1 MPSFLSGLVAIESK
15 ARPRFAGHETIMDTM
30 RFEVSHLSGSLEG
43 KTSEFDLAD
52 GATVLIGREPHC
64 DLAFDPYV
72 DLATSGHH
80 AKITRRGEELFIEDL
95 NSSNGTFVDEEVI
108 LEPCAIGRG
117 AVLMFGRGGPRS
129 RVTTGPERAGSDG
142 TRRSPQT
149 EVIAGTAQP
158 RGVGAN
164 TVALM
169 INQATAQTSRRF
181 LYIIGGLTLL
191 LLACVGVVVV
201 LAVTTKEASRAQE
214 EELGKT
220 KDELAKAQ
228 VDLSQSRSQMET
240 ALAEERIRMSANNL
254 ASSLEQ
260 ERVFREQIEAARTE
274 VSDAMRVEFE
284 SKQQE
289 LLESLLS
296 VETSL
301 TEKYG
306 HAMYMLTYSP
316 DEKILREVLKEVPPA
331 DHEGFDEGF
340 CTAFAI
346 TDDGWLATNAHCVDA
361 IFEFRYELGRKGL
374 PTQFYAKRNGDSQ
387 TAYPLLWETSTT
399 HPRYT
404 HTASPDVAIIK
415 MDLGAVG
422 KDKADAVVQL
432 APKEDMASLSVGQP
446 IYTLGFPGKVMNP
459 YRVSADF
466 RGGNIARL
474 TDFDSSDTSAAANQ
488 FVWHTALISKGTS
501 GSPMFDR
508 LGRVVAI
515 NNGTMSAERVVTSDG
530 TKEKVSFIYSADGL
544 SFGIRADLLWELLE
558 WKGVTVQSQPT
569 PSPVKGLPLDPNL

>member
-1 MPSFLSGLVAIESK
+1 
-15 ARPRFAGHETIMDTM
+15 MDII
-30 RFEVSHLSGSLEG
+30 RFEVSHLVGSLEG
-43 KTSEFDLAD
+43 KKSEFDLAE
-52 GATVLIGREPHC
+52 GAALLVGREPQC
-64 DLAFDPYV
+64 ELAFDPYV
-72 DLATSGHH
+72 DLATSGRH
-80 AKITRRGEELFIEDL
+80 ARITRVGAELFVEDL
-95 NSSNGTFVDEEVI
+95 GSSNGTFVD
-108 LEPCAIGRG
+108 G
-117 AVLMFGRGGPRS
+117 AVIHGHCRIGKGSTLEFGQGGPKCF
-129 RVTTGPERAGSDG
+129 VTAGPELPEGAPGHGRI
-142 TRRSPQT
+142 SPAT
-149 EVIAGTAQP
+149 AAIAGGVSD

-181 LYIIGGLTLL
+181 LAIIGGLTLL

-201 LAVTTKEASRAQE
+201 LAVTTKGASKAQE
-214 EELGKT
+214 EELDKT
-220 KDELAKAQ
+220 KDELAQAK
-228 VDLSQSRSQMET
+228 VDLSQSRTQMET
-240 ALAEERIRMSANNL
+240 ALAEERIRINANNL

-260 ERVFREQIEAARTE
+260 ERVFSEQIEAARTE
-274 VSDAMRVEFE
+274 VSDTMRAEFE
-284 SKQQE
+284 VKQQE
-289 LLESLLS
+289 LLSSLLS

-316 DEKILREVLKEVPPA
+316 DERVLTEVLKEVPPA
-331 DHEGFDEGF
+331 DRPGFDEGF

-387 TAYPLLWETSTT
+387 TAYPLLSETATT
-399 HPRYT
+399 HPRHT
-404 HTASPDVAIIK
+404 HAASPDIAIIK
-415 MDLGAVG
+415 MDLAAVG
-422 KDKADAVVQL
+422 KEHIDAVVQL
-432 APKEDMASLSVGQP
+432 APKDSMSALSVGQP
-446 IYTLGFPGKVMNP
+446 IYTLGFPGKVMDP

-474 TDFDSSDTSAAANQ
+474 TDFDSSDSGAQANQ

-508 LGRVVAI
+508 LGRVVAV

-530 TKEKVSFIYSADGL
+530 TTEKVSFIYSADGL
-544 SFGIRADLLWELLE
+544 SFGVRADLLWELLE
-558 WKGVTVQSQPT
+558 WKGIHIAPQPA
-569 PSPVKGLPLDPNL
+569 PSPLVDPSKKSEPTL